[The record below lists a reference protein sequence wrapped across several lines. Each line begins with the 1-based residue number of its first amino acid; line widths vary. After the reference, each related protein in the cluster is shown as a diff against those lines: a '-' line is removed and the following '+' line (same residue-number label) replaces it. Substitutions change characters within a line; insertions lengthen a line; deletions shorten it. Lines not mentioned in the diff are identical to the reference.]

1 MLFCVFGCFAY
12 YGIALFFVYCLLF
25 YFFFLCLFLFFFF
38 FFFFQAEDGIRD
50 GTVTGVQTCALPILI
65 RVFLAGFVLALAILA
80 YGPSQAQTG
89 SAQLAVQDASV
100 KPIGKVVTTTGSDRK
115 SVV

>member
-1 MLFCVFGCFAY
+1 MSRHV
-12 YGIALFFVYCLLF
+12 
-25 YFFFLCLFLFFFF
+25 
-38 FFFFQAEDGIRD
+38 
-50 GTVTGVQTCALPILI
+50 I

-100 KPIGKVVTTTGSDRK
+100 KPIGKVVTTTGSVTIEHV
-115 SVV
+115 SAVVV